1 MTIYRDEHLRKLL
14 LKQMLEKVEQ
24 AYLNY
29 KKLELP
35 TYQLAQWR
43 DYYIYKMK
51 RAYIMKGESSLP
63 ILKNDFN
70 GFTRNFFS
78 HLGFTVTIHHNVR
91 NTTEAVLKK
100 WTVFFYA
107 MILMI
112 NSLKN

>member
-1 MTIYRDEHLRKLL
+1 MTYYEQIFHRLYENFVFSLAIYRDEHLRKLL

-51 RAYIMKGESSLP
+51 RAYIMKGESS
-63 ILKNDFN
+63 
-70 GFTRNFFS
+70 
-78 HLGFTVTIHHNVR
+78 
-91 NTTEAVLKK
+91 
-100 WTVFFYA
+100 
-107 MILMI
+107 
-112 NSLKN
+112 